1 MSNLLKFAADL
12 TNRDP
17 TITSAIEAALKSP
30 PMTTEEVGFYGA
42 AKNPPEMNCFL
53 YLVTLLGKA
62 GYTFSAEDKYSAE
75 ILDIFEQKVDLPARI
90 RSWFPKR
97 LGWDS
102 DYEAIGLN
110 KQEHGR
116 ASARFQATYE
126 QAFNELEAA
135 FEARGERL
143 RVLQFHVGDTIPFVV
158 VEPEVAEKWDSVVL
172 GYDRHG
178 RPLCLSQPDWQRFA
192 EHLAYSTG
200 FSL

>member
-1 MSNLLKFAADL
+1 MKHLLEFAADL
-12 TNRDP
+12 TNHDP
-17 TITSAIEAALKSP
+17 MIASAIEAALRSP
-30 PMTTEEVGFYGA
+30 PMTNEEVGFYGA

-53 YLVTLLGKA
+53 YLVTSLGNA

-75 ILDIFEQKVDLPARI
+75 ILDIFAQKVDLPARI

-102 DYEAIGLN
+102 VYEAIGLN

-143 RVLQFHVGDTIPFVV
+143 RVLEFHVGDTIPFVV
-158 VEPEVAEKWDSVVL
+158 VKPEVAEKWDNVVL
-172 GYDRHG
+172 GYDRQG

-192 EHLAYSTG
+192 EHLAYSAG
-200 FSL
+200 FPF